1 KKVQA
6 KPKPKRQAKPKEVV
20 EQYHETPKVATE
32 QIPPD
37 AEPRYAASG
46 AQFEGLAFD
55 TADFKYAYYTKTIVR
70 KIDRFWQWS
79 ESYGRLKAV
88 VYFRIS
94 RDGTVSG
101 IKVKEASGDDGFDN
115 NAIRAV
121 ELSSPFAPLPDGYKG
136 DSLGVY
142 FEFKFK

>member
-1 KKVQA
+1 M
-6 KPKPKRQAKPKEVV
+6 
-20 EQYHETPKVATE
+20 PKVTSE
-32 QIPPD
+32 QIPSG

-55 TADFKYAYYTKTIVR
+55 TENFKYAYYTNTIIR
-70 KIDRFWQWS
+70 KIGRFWQWS
-79 ESYGRLKAV
+79 ESYGRLRAV

-94 RDGTVSG
+94 RDGTVSD
-101 IKVKEASGDDGFDN
+101 IKVKDASGDDGFDN

-142 FEFKFK
+142 FEFKFR